1 MTDTELLDFLTAR
14 GKECDLKWLARLST
28 TGRGWRLHQ
37 DPSGEFETPREAIE
51 DAVTR
56 LIQPKNQSG

>member
-14 GKECDLKWLARLST
+14 GNEYGLKWMARLST

-37 DPSGEFETPREAIE
+37 GPSFEFETPREAIE
-51 DAVTR
+51 YAAA
-56 LIQPKNQSG
+56 KHKAEKQSD